1 MQVDTKEY
9 GVGEISILKHF
20 SKLKSSLALE
30 GWDEGEDRVSMSREG
45 FKSLIESLLRT
56 VEFDEDWYLENYP
69 DVRQGLEK
77 GVIESL
83 HRHYLR
89 LGYYEGRLPGL
100 KALDLKEYEE
110 LNPDILRN
118 AGDLDES
125 QKREMLR
132 NHFIEYGY
140 KEGRRIRAD

>member
-1 MQVDTKEY
+1 MGTKEY
-9 GVGEISILKHF
+9 SVTEAPIPTHF
-20 SKLKSSLALE
+20 SKLKSKLALE

-45 FKSLIESLLRT
+45 FKSLIEALLRN
-56 VEFDEDWYLENYP
+56 VEFDEDWYLESYP

-100 KALDLKEYEE
+100 KSLDLEKYEE
-110 LNPDILRN
+110 LNPDILRG
-118 AGDLDES
+118 AGEMDEA
-125 QKREMLR
+125 QKKEMLK
-132 NHFIEYGY
+132 NHFVEYGY
-140 KEGRRIRAD
+140 KEGRRVGAV